1 MLNPIQKLYY
11 RTYQKVFRLAIP
23 LMPYRKPLLL
33 SDFSQIIPRLEK
45 HSVNSLLMI
54 TGKTVHISGQTLPL
68 EELLRKAGIDYVIY
82 DSTVANPTTDNV
94 EEALALYKAHNC
106 QAIIGFGGGSPI
118 DCAKAVGAR
127 VVKPK
132 QSLSQMKGLLKIC
145 KKLPPLFVIPTTAG
159 TGTETTVTSVITDSA
174 TRDKYPINDFSLIP
188 HYAILEPEVTRSL
201 PPHLTATTGMD
212 ALTHA
217 VEAFIGGSTT
227 KQSRKDA
234 LEAVELIFKNLPPAY
249 ENGNNMEAR
258 KNMLYASYLA
268 GSAFTVSYVGY
279 VHAIAHSLGGL
290 YNTPHGLANAVLLPV
305 VLEEY
310 GTYAYK
316 KLHQLGNCIGVSTEA
331 DSHETGAKAFMNA
344 LYSLKHTLNIPDTID
359 GIKKEDIPS
368 MALHAAKEANPLYP
382 VPKLMSAKE
391 LEKIYHK
398 IL

>member
-1 MLNPIQKLYY
+1 MLNPIQKFYY
-11 RTYQKVFRLAIP
+11 RTYQKIFRLVIP
-23 LMPYRKPLLL
+23 IMPYRKPEL
-33 SDFSQIIPRLEK
+33 FSSFEELTSSLTK
-45 HSVNSLLMI
+45 HSIRSLLMI
-54 TGKTVHISGQTLPL
+54 TGKTVHITGQTSPL
-68 EELLRKAGIDYVIY
+68 EDLLKKNNIEYIIY

-94 EEALALYKAHNC
+94 EEALQLYKTHQC

-127 VVKPK
+127 VVCPK
-132 QSLSQMKGLLKIC
+132 KSLSQMKGLLKVR
-145 KKLPPLFVIPTTAG
+145 KKLPPLYVIPTTAG
-159 TGTETTVTSVITDSA
+159 TGTETTVTSVITDAA

-188 HYAILEPEVTRSL
+188 HYAILSPEVTRSL

-227 KQSRKDA
+227 QQSRKDA
-234 LEAVELIFKNLPPAY
+234 LEAVELIFKNLPLAY
-249 ENGNNMEAR
+249 QDGDNMEAR

-290 YNTPHGLANAVLLPV
+290 YNTPHGLANAVLLPI
-305 VLEEY
+305 VLEAY
-310 GTYAYK
+310 GTSAHK
-316 KLHQLGNCIGVSTEA
+316 KLHQLGICIGVCSENDTPEV
-331 DSHETGAKAFMNA
+331 GARTFMDA
-344 LYSLKHTLNIPDTID
+344 LYSLKETLNIPDTIE

-368 MALHAAKEANPLYP
+368 MATHAAKEANPLYP

-391 LEKIYHK
+391 LMSIYYK
-398 IL
+398 LL